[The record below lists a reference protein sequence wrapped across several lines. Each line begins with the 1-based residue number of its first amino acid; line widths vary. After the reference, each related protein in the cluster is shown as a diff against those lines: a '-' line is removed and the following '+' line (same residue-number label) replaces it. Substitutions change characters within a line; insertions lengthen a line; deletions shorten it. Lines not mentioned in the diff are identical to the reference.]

1 VYIARGGMRDAMAGG
16 AYKTRERMVYA
27 WRGNERGP
35 GSAIVFHRCQRQ
47 SLHTDTDRPTDRRL
61 GCQTSRDL
69 SLESEIPD
77 THLHIARRIRE
88 EFLRESCIRNQST
101 DC

>member
-1 VYIARGGMRDAMAGG
+1 MAGG